1 MERTLFIEKIAS
13 YYNGDLEELDVKEMV
28 KKIIDKDYPINKDD
42 CEIKGLY
49 NLIIGMEELSE
60 LQKEISKFIRGKG
73 NSISILEEIADVT
86 IILETIKYVCSIND
100 KDVHA
105 AIQVKLN
112 RAQENLDNGNIY

>member
-1 MERTLFIEKIAS
+1 MERTLFIENMDK
-13 YYNGDLEELDVKEMV
+13 YFVGDLEELDVKEMV
-28 KKIIDKDYPINKDD
+28 KKIIDKDEPINKDN
-42 CEIKGLY
+42 CEVKGLY

-73 NSISILEEIADVT
+73 NSISIVEEVADVS
-86 IILETIKYVCSIND
+86 IILETIKYVCGID
-100 KDVHA
+100 DETIKG